1 MGISYL
7 NSVFINS
14 EVKIRAQWV
23 VLIQEVD
30 FDENGKTRQDIL

>member
-14 EVKIRAQWV
+14 EVKIRAQSV
-23 VLIQEVD
+23 HIQEVD
-30 FDENGKTRQDIL
+30 FYEFGKTRQDIL